1 MIRSLAFAALLATV
15 TACTPNKA
23 PTPGPFTL
31 MPSVSEPQACRG
43 DKPGFCPDP
52 PIVATPSPYHRN
64 AFGNGW
70 AIVHGNCDT
79 REVVLERDAGPAAVD
94 TDGDGCRDDAPVRD
108 LYTGHLVEPSH
119 ADADHVVALA
129 DAWNSGAWQWT
140 PAQRRAFA
148 QDQANLRAVG
158 ASINRAKG
166 DRGPDTFRPPD
177 RAGWCTYAQTYRATK
192 QRWHLTIT
200 PAQNAAVN
208 EMTKT
213 CLGGTR

>member
-1 MIRSLAFAALLATV
+1 MISRSLTLAVLLATV
-15 TACTPNKA
+15 TACTPDKTP
-23 PTPGPFTL
+23 PTPPLFAFHEDIAAGG
-31 MPSVSEPQACRG
+31 EI
-43 DKPGFCPDP
+43 P
-52 PIVATPSPYHRN
+52 PYYRD
-64 AFGNGW
+64 AFGTGW
-70 AIVHGNCDT
+70 AIFRGHCDT

-94 TDGDGCRDDAPVRD
+94 TDGDGCRDDAPMLD
-108 LYTGHLVEPSH
+108 LYTGRLVDPPH

-129 DAWNSGAWQWT
+129 DAWVSGAWQWT

-177 RAGWCTYAQTYRATK
+177 RAGWCEYSRIYRATK

-200 PAQNAAVN
+200 TAQNAAVD

-213 CLGGTR
+213 CPGGTQ